1 VAIVGTWVGS
11 EEEISGRMENRAA
24 AFISFDWADGPRII
38 VARVMGEEPDAV
50 PNLVARYLVRQIS
63 RDVQVPNLVD
73 K

>member
-1 VAIVGTWVGS
+1 
-11 EEEISGRMENRAA
+11 MENRAA